1 MNGLICRCTRP
12 VIRIMSITAV
22 LIFLATEQQNA
33 FSQRNVP
40 KASDRIVTDPPRPTP
55 TPPPPA
61 PTGSASP
68 APRQASTHTP
78 APVGPAVHSSIPYV
92 ATRND
97 AVKDMLWM
105 ANIGK
110 DDVVYDLGSGDGRI
124 VIAAVRD
131 FGARR
136 AVGIENDPQRIRE
149 SRENAQNAGVTDRV
163 EFIQGDLFNADF
175 RQASVVTLFLGHEP
189 NLRLRP
195 KMLGILKPGT
205 RIVSHQ
211 FAMGEWE
218 PDKALTVRTVTFGM
232 WGELA
237 NPFLDNPHVPGY
249 TGNEMHFGTSD
260 KIALWIVPAPVAG
273 IWRGK
278 IDTADGSRDCQLVFH
293 QRLSQVIGTFRVSG
307 QRNIVGHVQ
316 VDLWGDH
323 LRFECIPER
332 MGFGEFRLQFDGH
345 VHDNNMRGTL
355 SVTERGKPREV
366 AWKGERDCTDFSGM
380 WQWPCATGDRP
391 VKLKIERHPNGMTA
405 TYTDRDQAIPV
416 TDIYDCGGGFY
427 FTLLIGRQADGG
439 IQITNDTG
447 WLIGEGIL
455 DNGSIK
461 GKIEFYPYKRD
472 GSVAQDIFQDWA
484 PRQIHP

>member
-1 MNGLICRCTRP
+1 MKGLICCCTRP
-12 VIRIMSITAV
+12 VIRIVSITAV
-22 LIFLATEQQNA
+22 LILLPTEQQNA
-33 FSQRNVP
+33 FSQGNVP
-40 KASDRIVTDPPRPTP
+40 KASDRIVTDPPPPTP
-55 TPPPPA
+55 TQPPPVPS
-61 PTGSASP
+61 GSASP
-68 APRQASTHTP
+68 APRRASTLAP
-78 APVGPAVHSSIPYV
+78 APVSPAVHPSIPYV
-92 ATRND
+92 ATRNV

-105 ANIGK
+105 ANVEK

-136 AVGIENDPQRIRE
+136 AVGIESDAQRIRE
-149 SRENAQNAGVTDRV
+149 SHENAQKAGVTDRV

-211 FAMGEWE
+211 FSMGEWE
-218 PDKALTVRTVTFGM
+218 PDKSLTVRTVFLGM
-232 WGELA
+232 WSEMA
-237 NPFLDNPHVPGY
+237 SPFRENPRLPDY

-260 KIALWIVPAPVAG
+260 KIATWLVPARVAG

-278 IDTADGSRDCQLVFH
+278 IDTARGPQDCQLELH
-293 QRLSQVIGTFRVSG
+293 QRLSQVTGTFQFSTRPNSPE
-307 QRNIVGHVQ
+307 RVQ

-323 LRFECIPER
+323 LRFGFPGR
-332 MGFGEFRLQFDGH
+332 MVNGNFQLRFDGH
-345 VHDNNMRGTL
+345 VQKNTMRGTL
-355 SVTERGKPREV
+355 VVADRGQLREL
-366 AWKGERDCTDFSGM
+366 AWQAERDSADFSGT
-380 WQWPCATGDRP
+380 WQWPCATGERP
-391 VKLKIERHPNGMTA
+391 VKLKIERGASGIVA
-405 TYTDRDQAIPV
+405 TYVDQDRVIPV
-416 TDIYDCGGGFY
+416 PDIYDCGGGFY

-484 PRQIHP
+484 PKLIQP